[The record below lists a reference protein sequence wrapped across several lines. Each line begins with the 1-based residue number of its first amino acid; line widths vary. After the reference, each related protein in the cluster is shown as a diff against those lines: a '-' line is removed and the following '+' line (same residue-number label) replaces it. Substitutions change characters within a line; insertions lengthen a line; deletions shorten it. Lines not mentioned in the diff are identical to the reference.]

1 MGGYRLTSRVLV
13 TGATGFVGL
22 PLCLTLASTGHQ
34 VLALSRRPLAQ
45 LDAAGI
51 ELHTCTDIATAPL
64 WRPILDGVD
73 TVIHLAG
80 RAHVLND
87 GAPDS
92 AMRYTHDNVDAA
104 MAIARGAIDCGVK
117 RFVFMSTIKVFGDG
131 PFLEPLR
138 PWQAPA
144 PNDDYGRSK
153 LEAEHALR
161 ELAREA
167 AIDMV
172 IVRPPLV
179 YGPGVRAN
187 FLRLMNWVERGV
199 PLPLSGVRNQRSL
212 VSVFNLN
219 DLLRHIVERQESC
232 AGTWHVSDGQDCSI
246 SQLIRELAAQMSRS
260 ARLFPLPPGL
270 LRTAFTLAR
279 RKHEYERLCGSLQVD
294 MRETSARLGWRPPLG
309 LQEGLARTVAWYE
322 GHNGSAAG

>member
-1 MGGYRLTSRVLV
+1 MTSRVLV
-13 TGATGFVGL
+13 TGATGFVGR
-22 PLCLTLASTGHQ
+22 PLCLTLASAGHQ
-34 VLALSRRPLAQ
+34 VHALSRRPLAQ
-45 LDAAGI
+45 LDASGI
-51 ELHTCTDIATAPL
+51 EVHTCTDIATEPL
-64 WRPILDGVD
+64 WRPMMDGVD

-80 RAHVLND
+80 RAHALRD
-87 GAPDS
+87 AAPDS
-92 AMRYTHDNVDAA
+92 AMRYMHDNVDATL
-104 MAIARGAIDCGVK
+104 AIARAAIDCGVR

-138 PWQAPA
+138 PWQTPVA
-144 PNDDYGRSK
+144 NDDYGRSK
-153 LEAEHALR
+153 LQAEIALR
-161 ELAREA
+161 ELARQA

-246 SQLIRELAAQMSRS
+246 SQLIRELAAQMSCA
-260 ARLFPLPPGL
+260 ARLFALPPGL
-270 LRTAFTLAR
+270 LRAAFTLAR
-279 RKHEYERLCGSLQVD
+279 RKHEYDRLCGSLQVD
-294 MRETSARLGWRPPLG
+294 MSETSARLGWWRPPLG

-322 GHNGSAAG
+322 GRNRSAAG